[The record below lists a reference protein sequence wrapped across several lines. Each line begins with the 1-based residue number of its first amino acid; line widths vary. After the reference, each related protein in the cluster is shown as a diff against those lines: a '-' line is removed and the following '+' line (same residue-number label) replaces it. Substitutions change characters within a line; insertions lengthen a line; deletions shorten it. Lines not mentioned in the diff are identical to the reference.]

1 MAKVTIDQAT
11 GLRKLLERS
20 AVRVV
25 ALVGAQSASLAS
37 ALAVALVGQGQRVL
51 LLDEQLSAGDRH
63 FLLREPLN
71 ADVGSVLQGKM
82 GLKDISMQ
90 VAGLTIVPA
99 DTDLNI
105 NGFELE
111 RLRMLEDF
119 HQLASGFDFVVINAG
134 LDIQRDGIGFAL
146 AAPEVVVVT
155 DSSEFGI
162 TEAYRHIKLFGRIVG
177 MDRHFL
183 VMIRGA
189 SESYAKRLYYTLAR
203 VCRRYLGFVPA
214 FLCVVS
220 PDSYSAAHT
229 LETMALDLIHTPVA
243 KEGELRRFDVFMC
256 RLLGV
261 RGTTGLAVA

>member
-1 MAKVTIDQAT
+1 MAKVTADQAA
-11 GLRKLLERS
+11 GLRQMLEAS
-20 AVRVV
+20 AVRVL
-25 ALVGAQSASLAS
+25 ALVGGQSSSFSA
-37 ALAVALVGQGQRVL
+37 ALAIALVGQGQRVL
-51 LLDEQLSAGDRH
+51 LLDEQLSAGDSH

-71 ADVGSVLQGKM
+71 ADIGAVLKGEK
-82 GLKDISMQ
+82 GLRAIAGQ

-99 DTDLNI
+99 NTDLNI

-119 HQLASGFDFVVINAG
+119 HQLAAGFDFVVINAG

-155 DSSEFGI
+155 GSSEFGI
-162 TEAYRHIKLFGRIVG
+162 MEAYRHIKLFGRIVG

-183 VMIRGA
+183 VMMQGGGEA
-189 SESYAKRLYYTLAR
+189 CAKRLYYTLAR
-203 VCRRYLGFVPA
+203 VCKRYLGFVPA
-214 FLCVVS
+214 FLCAVS
-220 PDSYSAAHT
+220 PDGYAAAQT
-229 LETMALDLIHTPVA
+229 LEKMALDLIHSPLA

-261 RGTTGLAVA
+261 RGTTGLVIA